1 MSQMFRINLLLVIM
15 ISLASS
21 SFAAG
26 GGKIVKADPNKHF
39 DPKGKLP
46 SEFTIELQNGLRK
59 SLPFEDKR
67 DFEEAK
73 KGFIAA
79 PEYKQIMADAG
90 HVAWDMGSYEFLLT
104 DKEYDTIHP
113 SLQRQAVLNM
123 AYGLY
128 EVMPD
133 KIYQVRGYDLANITF
148 IKGKKGWIIF
158 DPLTAKE
165 TAAAALKFI
174 NEQLGERPV
183 TAVIYS
189 HSHADHFGG
198 VRGVVDEADVRSG
211 KVPVIAP
218 IGFMDQLLPKMSMPA
233 MP

>member
-1 MSQMFRINLLLVIM
+1 MKIIHKTILFIVV
-15 ISLASS
+15 SLFLSGS
-21 SFAAG
+21 VLAAG
-26 GGKIVKADPNKHF
+26 GGGVVTADPSKHF
-39 DPKGKLP
+39 DPKGKMP
-46 SEFTIELQNGLRK
+46 SKFTIELRNGLRK
-59 SLPFEDKR
+59 SLPFEEKR

-79 PEYKQIMADAG
+79 PDYKQIKAEAG

-104 DKEYDTIHP
+104 DKEYDSIHP

-128 EVMPD
+128 EVVPD
-133 KIYQVRGYDLANITF
+133 KIYQVRGFDLANITF
-148 IKGKKGWIIF
+148 IKGNTGWIIF

-174 NEQLGERPV
+174 NQKLGERPV
-183 TAVIYS
+183 TGVVYS

-198 VRGVVDEADVRSG
+198 VRGVVDEADVSSG

-218 IGFMDQLLPKMSMPA
+218 VGFMK
-233 MP
+233 